1 MSPRNQGSGV
11 QSGRRALMGCML
23 ALPALLFVGCSSR
36 SQGDPRTVA
45 ERYLRALYEA
55 DSALAASLLDEGD
68 PLRKDGAKNLQVM
81 SEELARYAAERKGL
95 KRVWGRNVWVKARE
109 YETDSERATVFV
121 NVLFHSGYTCVMR
134 VDLVRHPKGRWCVRQ
149 EPHALRGAHKEGV
162 NRNF

>member
-1 MSPRNQGSGV
+1 
-11 QSGRRALMGCML
+11 MGCML

-36 SQGDPRTVA
+36 SQDDPRTVA

-95 KRVWGRNVWVKARE
+95 KRGLGRNVWLNNSLLQQE
-109 YETDSERATVFV
+109 GFLGTSTDFSFRSF
-121 NVLFHSGYTCVMR
+121 
-134 VDLVRHPKGRWCVRQ
+134 
-149 EPHALRGAHKEGV
+149 
-162 NRNF
+162 